1 MDKISKSRLGSSQSD
16 LRALGTVNTKQTK
29 LKTPSKTPLKL
40 PSSCKKT
47 TNSKT
52 NDRYIPNR
60 TDNGIELSY
69 HLMSKENIE
78 NEQHKDNKKIDTAKR
93 KLLCEIS
100 QINDKESKI
109 LNFNSKLNDS
119 EQSFAE
125 NLKLLY
131 SAGSS
136 SNSVKRSTYRH
147 VINAPE
153 KILDAPDIKDDFC
166 KLERIIFKKNQY
178 LKFFF

>member
-1 MDKISKSRLGSSQSD
+1 MDNLTKSRVGSSQTD
-16 LRALGTVNTKQTK
+16 LRSLGILGSKQNK

-40 PSSCKKT
+40 TSSCKKNT
-47 TNSKT
+47 SSKT

-78 NEQHKDNKKIDTAKR
+78 NEHQKDNKKIDTAKR

-131 SAGSS
+131 TSGSS
-136 SNSVKRSTYRH
+136 SNSVKKATYRH

-153 KILDAPDIKDDFC
+153 KILDAPDFKDDFC
-166 KLERIIFKKNQY
+166 KPK
-178 LKFFF
+178 